1 MEFHLQ
7 STIDDIVIRKDLFE
21 NIEDFKGEVQN
32 QAFSITHRKNNEYT
46 CLAEFNPD
54 SRMEIASLTKIM
66 TCLLVLMIAEK
77 FKIDLRHAYAKVGHK
92 AASLQGTTAKLLY
105 ADVVCVW
112 DLLHGMMLPSGND
125 AAQTLAEWGG
135 KAIRACCGRY
145 LSRASPRKIKLIKL
159 GEAFKKTPIG
169 LFIYHMNTLSK
180 VLSLVNTRFANVHGL
195 INKKNYSCSSDLTKL
210 CIYAMQRHDFR
221 SIVVRR

>member
-1 MEFHLQ
+1 VEFHLQ

-92 AASLQGTTAKLLY
+92 GRQSPGHHRQTA
-105 ADVVCVW
+105 VRRCRVCVGSATW
-112 DLLHGMMLPSGND
+112 HD
-125 AAQTLAEWGG
+125 AAQW
-135 KAIRACCGRY
+135 
-145 LSRASPRKIKLIKL
+145 
-159 GEAFKKTPIG
+159 
-169 LFIYHMNTLSK
+169 
-180 VLSLVNTRFANVHGL
+180 
-195 INKKNYSCSSDLTKL
+195 
-210 CIYAMQRHDFR
+210 Q
-221 SIVVRR
+221 